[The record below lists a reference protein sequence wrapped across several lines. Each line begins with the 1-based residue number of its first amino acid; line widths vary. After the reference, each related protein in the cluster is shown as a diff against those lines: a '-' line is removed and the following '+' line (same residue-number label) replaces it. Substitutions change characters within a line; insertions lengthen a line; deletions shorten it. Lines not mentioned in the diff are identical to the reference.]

1 MQPTSRMC
9 FFFVGENRGSEL
21 EKVHGNK
28 NQTNIHEAIGTYT
41 QLNLNLEV
49 IQWEKELSIEQHFFG
64 RFAATTTR
72 DKQSAHTNFYFTK
85 YR

>member
-49 IQWEKELSIEQHFFG
+49 IQ
-64 RFAATTTR
+64 
-72 DKQSAHTNFYFTK
+72 
-85 YR
+85 